1 MADSATPQVS
11 KIQAWYAAL
20 RPRVFVAS
28 YVPMG
33 VAALAALQDGVFQPL
48 IFALSLVALMA
59 LQTTANLV
67 NEYADFRRGSDE
79 LKQAGQSMTLKQNL
93 LTPNEILSGAIVAT
107 LLGAGIG
114 LFLLTQS
121 GPWLFWIGLGGVLV
135 AIAYTAGPFPLAYHG
150 LGEVAA
156 GIFMGPL
163 VVLGAYYVM
172 QPDIDAAKGVQ
183 LSLLAFPVMW
193 MTAAILHANNL
204 RDLEADKAANKRTLA
219 VRFGR
224 QTARLEYR
232 VLVGLTYVSQIVL
245 VLLGW
250 MPPTT
255 LITLITLPEALR
267 LVRVFDT
274 ETAVEKLHPAQGQ
287 TARLHGRIGLL
298 LGLGWLAWLLLDALL

>member
-1 MADSATPQVS
+1 
-11 KIQAWYAAL
+11 
-20 RPRVFVAS
+20 
-28 YVPMG
+28 
-33 VAALAALQDGVFQPL
+33 
-48 IFALSLVALMA
+48 
-59 LQTTANLV
+59 
-67 NEYADFRRGSDE
+67 
-79 LKQAGQSMTLKQNL
+79 
-93 LTPNEILSGAIVAT
+93 
-107 LLGAGIG
+107 
-114 LFLLTQS
+114 
-121 GPWLFWIGLGGVLV
+121 
-135 AIAYTAGPFPLAYHG
+135 
-150 LGEVAA
+150 
-156 GIFMGPL
+156 MGPL

-250 MPPTT
+250 MPLTT
-255 LITLITLPEALR
+255 LITFITLPEARR
-267 LVRVFDT
+267 LIRVFDS

>member
-1 MADSATPQVS
+1 MADSAAPQVS
-11 KIQAWYAAL
+11 KFQAWYAAL

-93 LTPNEILSGAIVAT
+93 LTPNEILGGAIVAT

-250 MPPTT
+250 MPLTT
-255 LITLITLPEALR
+255 LITFITLPEARR
-267 LVRVFDT
+267 LIRVFDS

>member
-1 MADSATPQVS
+1 MADSAAPQVS
-11 KIQAWYAAL
+11 KFQAWYLAL

-93 LTPNEILSGAIVAT
+93 LTPNEILGGAIVAT

-232 VLVGLTYVSQIVL
+232 VLVGLTHVSQIVL

>member
-1 MADSATPQVS
+1 MADSAAPQVS

-79 LKQAGQSMTLKQNL
+79 LKQAGQSMALKQNL
-93 LTPNEILSGAIVAT
+93 LTPNEILGGAIVAT

-172 QPDIDAAKGVQ
+172 QPDIDAAKGAQ

-255 LITLITLPEALR
+255 LITLITLPEARR
-267 LVRVFDT
+267 LIRVFDS

-298 LGLGWLAWLLLDALL
+298 LGMGWLAWLLLAALI

>member
-1 MADSATPQVS
+1 MADSAAPQVS
-11 KIQAWYAAL
+11 KFQAWYAAL

-93 LTPNEILSGAIVAT
+93 LTPNEILGGAIVAT

-224 QTARLEYR
+224 ETARLEYR

-250 MPPTT
+250 MPLTT
-255 LITLITLPEALR
+255 LVTFITVPEARR
-267 LVRVFDT
+267 LIGVFDT

-298 LGLGWLAWLLLDALL
+298 LGLGWLAWLLLDALI